1 MDSSYDDLHFIVK
14 NSTETFSVI
23 FKHCVNRLVMY
34 WKASPP
40 VRVIIIYC
48 STLFSSTEEANKS
61 RNLFYGQKRKSFWN
75 SYLTH
80 SALHTHTK
88 LSVGPFVKA
97 GWKKIYPGYL
107 SSFILQKAIWP
118 SFLVF
123 YIIFR
128 FIFRRDY
135 FSGHCV
141 WKS

>member
-14 NSTETFSVI
+14 NSSETFSVI

-97 GWKKIYPGYL
+97 GWKKNLPWIPFFIYFAKSYL
-107 SSFILQKAIWP
+107 AK
-118 SFLVF
+118 
-123 YIIFR
+123 
-128 FIFRRDY
+128 
-135 FSGHCV
+135 FSGLLYHLQIYI
-141 WKS
+141 

>member
-1 MDSSYDDLHFIVK
+1 
-14 NSTETFSVI
+14 
-23 FKHCVNRLVMY
+23 MY

-97 GWKKIYPGYL
+97 GWKKKSTLDTFLHLFCKKLFGQVFWSSISSSDLYL
-107 SSFILQKAIWP
+107 GEITFQDT
-118 SFLVF
+118 VF
-123 YIIFR
+123 ENHRKSLIQ
-128 FIFRRDY
+128 
-135 FSGHCV
+135 HCAQSISLTFEWTKV
-141 WKS
+141 D